1 MILTDYHCHI
11 LPEIDDGSD
20 SVETS
25 LSMIE
30 TMKNQGVERIVAT
43 PHFYAHR
50 EKSVESYI
58 EKRRESYEKLVSAE
72 PAIKDIRLGAEV
84 AVEHGISELDGLDR
98 LAFQGTD
105 IIMLELPYSSY
116 SKWISEE
123 VYNVSCRYGLKVIL
137 AHIHRYINF
146 YTKSQM
152 SEILDMNVIFQVNNE
167 AFSSFGERRFV
178 KRLIKDGYPVVFGSD
193 SHNMTS
199 RPPNWDTLL
208 KKADTETIEKSCAL
222 LDKYC

>member
-208 KKADTETIEKSCAL
+208 KKADTETIEESCAL